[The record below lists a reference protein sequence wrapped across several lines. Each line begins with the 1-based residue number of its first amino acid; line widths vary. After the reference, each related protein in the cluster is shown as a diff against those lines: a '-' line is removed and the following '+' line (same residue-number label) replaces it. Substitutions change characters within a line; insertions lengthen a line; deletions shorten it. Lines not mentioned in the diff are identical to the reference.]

1 MTPIKPSRGRQRS
14 PTKAEINKAMDY
26 VRSQADLGNLDAAAL
41 LIGLDASRKAYEDL
55 LKKVLAPVIKGLS
68 K

>member
-1 MTPIKPSRGRQRS
+1 
-14 PTKAEINKAMDY
+14 MDF

-41 LIGLDASRKAYEDL
+41 LIGLDASRKAHEDL
-55 LKKVLAPVIKGLS
+55 LEKVLAPVIKGLD